1 MADIDYLKPIKGEV
15 AHPIFLE
22 ILAKADEG
30 YGVVSGIRLHQ
41 TEPPSMSLAS
51 DSGIVKFAWMKLP
64 DSGDTILFDASHST
78 LSRIDAVYWNNG
90 LVIHKGDN
98 QAIIDPKNNDNWK
111 QYLSPVP
118 KGGCP
123 DGTILAMVF
132 IEAGATAI
140 YDEDIWM
147 CAAPASD
154 EPRHNNA
161 AEAAP
166 TIDDDQTVGYGE
178 GSRWIDK
185 THLKAYRCLSAGD
198 GAANWK
204 QIWPPKVADLDG
216 TIDHA
221 DLQNKGTNAHSV
233 IDTFISSKAQASG
246 LASLDE
252 NSKVVQDP
260 ANATATPAQGKI
272 PIAGAGGLIASGWI
286 TGYHAHSNKTLLDAY
301 DQANADLTDAVTK
314 KHSQNKDLYLDFGG
328 TNEIS
333 AANAKSAI
341 SLKHDQNKDTYLDF
355 GGTNQVSAASLK
367 ALLTR
372 VINLEFC
379 IDGGGAVIAT
389 GHKPGGD
396 VPVSGTI
403 KSARVISTDGTSGSI
418 SITVNKATLDNTPGS
433 MSQMGVYSI
442 SSNTKSVTTG
452 LSIAVAAGDC
462 FEINVTSCT
471 SLKTVL
477 LSFTMELS

>member
-204 QIWPPKVADLDG
+204 QIWPPKVADFEG

-221 DLQNKGTNAHSV
+221 NLQNKGTNAHSA

-246 LASLDE
+246 LASLDG

-272 PIAGAGGLIASGWI
+272 PIAGAGGLIGSGWI
-286 TGYHAHSNKTLLDAY
+286 TGYHTHGNKTLLDAY
-301 DQANADLTDAVTK
+301 NQANTDLADAVTK
-314 KHSQNKDLYLDFGG
+314 KHTQALDDNFNGLTENSAIVSGDYLLYYDVSVSAYRKVKLSDMLGPRSLQCTLDSGDSSLTLSSGIWIDVIVDYPCTIAVGSMKGTPITGQSSGSAVVDVWKKALASGDPDDANSITASAPLTMSSAVYSQNSTLTGWTKTLAQNDVLRFNVDSC
-328 TNEIS
+328 TNLRRL
-333 AANAKSAI
+333 AI
-341 SLKHDQNKDTYLDF
+341 SL
-355 GGTNQVSAASLK
+355 
-367 ALLTR
+367 R
-372 VINLEFC
+372 V
-379 IDGGGAVIAT
+379 VI
-389 GHKPGGD
+389 
-396 VPVSGTI
+396 
-403 KSARVISTDGTSGSI
+403 
-418 SITVNKATLDNTPGS
+418 
-433 MSQMGVYSI
+433 
-442 SSNTKSVTTG
+442 
-452 LSIAVAAGDC
+452 
-462 FEINVTSCT
+462 
-471 SLKTVL
+471 
-477 LSFTMELS
+477 